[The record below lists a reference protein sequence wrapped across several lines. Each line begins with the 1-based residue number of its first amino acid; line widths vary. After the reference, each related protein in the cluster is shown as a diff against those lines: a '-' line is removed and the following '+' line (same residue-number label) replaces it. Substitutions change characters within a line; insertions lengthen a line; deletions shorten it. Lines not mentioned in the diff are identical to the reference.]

1 MTTEN
6 TTKRTQSTEASI
18 MDGSESCGCGHCSAA
33 TAPIIPAG
41 LPGSEPM
48 QAASAGSALKENLP
62 RLARIG
68 LALTLL
74 VLGMFAPGRIPNF
87 PAVGSLSLAG
97 IFLTAYLLVGW
108 TVVATALRNIVRGR
122 VFDEMFLMTVATA
135 GAFAIGEFPE
145 AVAVMLFYS
154 VGEYFQDLAVGR
166 SRRSIAALMDL
177 RPEEVRVIDPQ
188 TASAVATSPEAVE
201 PGALIEVHPGE
212 RVPLDGVVSE
222 GETGMDTSALTGESM
237 PRSVVPGDEVSAGYV
252 NETGRVRIR
261 VTRPFGESAISRIL
275 QLVQEAA
282 ERKSPTERMITRF
295 ARVYTPIVVG
305 IAAAIAVLPP
315 LLIPG
320 AMFSDWVYRALVV
333 LVISC
338 PCALVVSIPLSYFAG
353 IGGASRNRVLVKG
366 ANYLDAL
373 NDVHTVVFDKT
384 GTLTRGAFAV
394 SEVVPRGSIPADE
407 LLRLAAHAE
416 SVSTHPIARS
426 IQDAYLACGKEIDG
440 SLLGAVSEERGFGVT
455 AQVGEHRVLAGSHRM
470 MHRDEIAH
478 GDCDVLGTTVYLAVD
493 GLYAGYLVVADQLK
507 PEAAGAVSQ
516 LRAMGVEH
524 IVMLT
529 GDNRRIAEEV
539 AARLGIGEVHS
550 ELLPEDKVRLIE
562 ALQDELPAGH
572 KLAFVGDGINDAPVL
587 TRADVGLAMGG
598 LGSDAA
604 IEAAD
609 VVLMDDGVDRVP
621 AAILA
626 GRYTQRVVKQN
637 IWFTLLAKAVFIGL
651 GAAGL
656 AGMWLAVIGD
666 MGVAL
671 VAVLNSTKALR
682 QGNSVAIQS
691 SAAILTTMSKKIVRR
706 GHGASAK

>member
-1 MTTEN
+1 MD
-6 TTKRTQSTEASI
+6 ST
-18 MDGSESCGCGHCSAA
+18 DSCGCGHCSAA
-33 TAPIIPAG
+33 TAPILPAG
-41 LPGSEPM
+41 RQSSEPKTAE
-48 QAASAGSALKENLP
+48 QAASVLKENLP

-68 LALTLL
+68 LAVTLL
-74 VLGMFAPGRIPNF
+74 VLGMFGPGRIAGF
-87 PAVGSLSLAG
+87 PAPGSPVLVGV
-97 IFLTAYLLVGW
+97 FLLAYLLVGW
-108 TVVATALRNIVRGR
+108 PVVSSAVRNIIRGR
-122 VFDEMFLMTVATA
+122 VFDEMFLMTLATA
-135 GAFAIGEFPE
+135 GAFAIGEYPE

-166 SRRSIAALMDL
+166 SRRSIASLMDL
-177 RPEEVRVIDPQ
+177 RPETVRVINPESSAAVS
-188 TASAVATSPEAVE
+188 TAPEAVDV
-201 PGALIEVHPGE
+201 GALIEVYPGE
-212 RVPLDGVVSE
+212 RVPLDGIITE
-222 GETGMDTSALTGESM
+222 GESGMNTSALTGESM
-237 PRSVVPGDEVSAGYV
+237 PQSVGPGDEVSAGYL
-252 NETGRVRIR
+252 NESGRVRIR

-275 QLVQEAA
+275 ELVQNAA
-282 ERKSPTERMITRF
+282 ARKAPTERMITRF

-305 IAAAIAVLPP
+305 IAAAVAVLPP

-320 AMFSDWVYRALVV
+320 AMFSDWIYRALVV

-394 SEVVPRGSIPADE
+394 SELVPRGDVSADE

-426 IQDAYLACGKEIDG
+426 VQDAYRATGKEVDG
-440 SLLGAVSEERGFGVT
+440 TALGTVAEERGFGVT
-455 AQVGEHRVLAGSHRM
+455 AQVGGHSVLAGSHRM
-470 MHRDEIAH
+470 MHREEIEH
-478 GDCDVLGTTVYLAVD
+478 GDCDVVGTTVYVAVD
-493 GLYAGYLVVADQLK
+493 GNYAGYIVVADQLK
-507 PEAAGAVSQ
+507 PEAVAAVTQ
-516 LRAMGVEH
+516 LRAMGVER
-524 IVMLT
+524 IAMLT
-529 GDNRRIAEEV
+529 GDNRHIADDV
-539 AARLGIGEVHS
+539 ASRLGIREVHS
-550 ELLPEDKVRLIE
+550 ELLPEDKVRLLE
-562 ALQDELPAGH
+562 RLQNELPTGR

-587 TRADVGLAMGG
+587 TRADVGIAMGG

-609 VVLMDDGVDRVP
+609 VVLMDDGVNRVP

-626 GRYTQRVVKQN
+626 GRYTQHVVKQN
-637 IWFTLLAKAVFIGL
+637 IWFTLLAKAVFISL
-651 GAAGL
+651 GAAGI

-682 QGNSVAIQS
+682 PPN
-691 SAAILTTMSKKIVRR
+691 
-706 GHGASAK
+706 GA

>member
-1 MTTEN
+1 MD
-6 TTKRTQSTEASI
+6 ST
-18 MDGSESCGCGHCSAA
+18 DSCGCGHCSAA
-33 TAPIIPAG
+33 TAPILPAG
-41 LPGSEPM
+41 RQGSKPKTAE
-48 QAASAGSALKENLP
+48 QAASALKENLP

-68 LALTLL
+68 LAITLL
-74 VLGMFAPGRIPNF
+74 VLGMFGPGRISSF
-87 PAVGSLSLAG
+87 PAPGSPVLVGV
-97 IFLTAYLLVGW
+97 FLLAYLLVGW
-108 TVVATALRNIVRGR
+108 PVVSSALRNIIRGR
-122 VFDEMFLMTVATA
+122 VFDEMFLMTLATA
-135 GAFAIGEFPE
+135 GAFAIGEYPE

-166 SRRSIAALMDL
+166 SRRSIASLMDL
-177 RPEEVRVIDPQ
+177 RPDTVRVIDPASSVAVS
-188 TASAVATSPEAVE
+188 TAPEAVE
-201 PGALIEVHPGE
+201 VGSLIEVYPGE
-212 RVPLDGVVSE
+212 RVPLDGIITE
-222 GETGMDTSALTGESM
+222 GESGMNTSALTGESM
-237 PRSVVPGDEVSAGYV
+237 PRSVGPGDEVSAGYL
-252 NETGRVRIR
+252 NESGRVRLS

-275 QLVQEAA
+275 ELVQNAA
-282 ERKSPTERMITRF
+282 ARKAPTERMITRF

-305 IAAAIAVLPP
+305 IAAAVAVLPP

-320 AMFSDWVYRALVV
+320 AMFSDWIYRALVV

-394 SEVVPRGSIPADE
+394 SELVPRGDVSADE

-416 SVSTHPIARS
+416 SVSSHPIARS
-426 IQDAYLACGKEIDG
+426 VQDAYRATGKEVDG
-440 SLLGAVSEERGFGVT
+440 TALGAVSEERGFGVT
-455 AQVGEHRVLAGSHRM
+455 AQVGDHRVLAGSHRM
-470 MHRDEIAH
+470 MHREEIEH
-478 GDCDVLGTTVYLAVD
+478 GDCDVVGTTVYVAVD
-493 GLYAGYLVVADQLK
+493 GNYAGYIVVADQLK
-507 PEAAGAVSQ
+507 PEAVAAVTQ
-516 LRAMGVEH
+516 LRAMGVER
-524 IVMLT
+524 IAMLT
-529 GDNRRIAEEV
+529 GDNPHIADDV
-539 AARLGIGEVHS
+539 AARLGIHEVHS
-550 ELLPEDKVRLIE
+550 ELLPEDKVRLLE
-562 ALQDELPAGH
+562 RLQDELPTGR

-587 TRADVGLAMGG
+587 TRADVGIAMGG

-609 VVLMDDGVDRVP
+609 VVLMDDGVNRVP

-637 IWFTLLAKAVFIGL
+637 IWFTLLAKAVFISL
-651 GAAGL
+651 GAAGI

-682 QGNSVAIQS
+682 PPN
-691 SAAILTTMSKKIVRR
+691 
-706 GHGASAK
+706 GA

>member
-1 MTTEN
+1 
-6 TTKRTQSTEASI
+6 
-18 MDGSESCGCGHCSAA
+18 MDSSDSCGCGHCSAA

-41 LPGSEPM
+41 LPGSESNLKTS
-48 QAASAGSALKENLP
+48 QHLGSVIQENLP
-62 RLARIG
+62 RLVRI
-68 LALTLL
+68 LASITLL
-74 VLGMFAPGRIPNF
+74 LLGMFGPGRVPGF
-87 PAVGSLSLAG
+87 PDASSPALVG
-97 IFLTAYLLVGW
+97 IFLLAYLLVGW
-108 TVVATALRNIVRGR
+108 PVVSSAVRNILRGR

-135 GAFAIGEFPE
+135 GAFAIREFPE

-154 VGEYFQDLAVGR
+154 VGEYFQDIAVGR

-177 RPEEVRVIDPQ
+177 RPEEVRVIDPE
-188 TASAVATSPEAVE
+188 TASMVATAPEAVE
-201 PGALIEVHPGE
+201 VGAVIEVHPGE
-212 RVPLDGVVSE
+212 RVPLDGVITE
-222 GETGMDTSALTGESM
+222 GESGMDTSALTGESM
-237 PRSVVPGDEVSAGYV
+237 PRSVVPGDEVSAGYL
-252 NETGRVRIR
+252 NDSGRVRLR
-261 VTRPFGESAISRIL
+261 VSRPFGESAISRIL
-275 QLVQEAA
+275 ELVQNAA
-282 ERKSPTERMITRF
+282 TRKAPTERMITRF

-305 IAAAIAVLPP
+305 IAVAVAVLPP
-315 LLIPG
+315 LFVPG

-373 NDVHTVVFDKT
+373 NDVQTVVFDKT
-384 GTLTRGAFAV
+384 GTLSRGAFAV
-394 SEVVPRGSIPADE
+394 SEIVPRGEFTADE

-416 SVSTHPIARS
+416 SVSSHPIARS
-426 IQDAYLACGKEIDG
+426 IQAAYQATGKAVDRHA
-440 SLLGAVSEERGFGVT
+440 LGAVGEERGFGVT

-470 MHRDEIAH
+470 MHRDEISH
-478 GDCDVLGTTVYLAVD
+478 GDCEVVGTTVYLAVD
-493 GLYAGYLVVADQLK
+493 GNYAGYIVVADQLK
-507 PEAAGAVSQ
+507 PEAMSAVAQ
-516 LRAMGVEH
+516 LRAMGVER

-529 GDNRRIAEEV
+529 GDNRHIADDV
-539 AARLGIGEVHS
+539 ASRLGIDEVHS
-550 ELLPEDKVRLIE
+550 ELLPEDKVRLLE
-562 ALQDELPAGH
+562 RLQEEVPAGR

-587 TRADVGLAMGG
+587 TRADVGIAMGG

-621 AAILA
+621 AAILC

-682 QGNSVAIQS
+682 PPVKNRQP
-691 SAAILTTMSKKIVRR
+691 TKKQ
-706 GHGASAK
+706 

>member
-1 MTTEN
+1 
-6 TTKRTQSTEASI
+6 
-18 MDGSESCGCGHCSAA
+18 MDNSDSCGCGHCSAA

-41 LPGSEPM
+41 LPGAETNP
-48 QAASAGSALKENLP
+48 AAARQLGSVLKENLP
-62 RLARIG
+62 KLARIV
-68 LALTLL
+68 ASIVLL
-74 VLGMFAPGRIPNF
+74 LLGMLGPGRFSGF
-87 PAVGSLSLAG
+87 PDADSPALVSVFLLS
-97 IFLTAYLLVGW
+97 YLLVGW
-108 TVVATALRNIVRGR
+108 PVVRSAVRNVVRGR
-122 VFDEMFLMTVATA
+122 VFDEMFLMTAATA
-135 GAFAIGEFPE
+135 GAFAIGEFHE

-154 VGEYFQDLAVGR
+154 VGEYFQDIAVGR

-177 RPEEVRVIDPQ
+177 RPEEVRVVEPE
-188 TASAVATSPEAVE
+188 TASLVTTAPEAVE
-201 PGALIEVHPGE
+201 IGALIEVHPGE
-212 RVPLDGVVSE
+212 RVPLDGIVTE
-222 GETGMDTSALTGESM
+222 GESGMDTSALTGESM
-237 PRSVVPGDEVSAGYV
+237 PRIVTPGDEVSAGYM
-252 NETGRVRIR
+252 NESGRVRIR

-275 QLVQEAA
+275 ELVQNAA
-282 ERKSPTERMITRF
+282 SRKAPTERMITRF

-305 IAAAIAVLPP
+305 IAVMVAVLPP
-315 LLIPG
+315 LLVSG
-320 AMFSDWVYRALVV
+320 AMFSDWIYRALVV

-394 SEVVPRGSIPADE
+394 SEVVPRGEFTAE
-407 LLRLAAHAE
+407 QLLWFAAHAE
-416 SVSTHPIARS
+416 SVSSHPIARS
-426 IQDAYLACGKEIDG
+426 VLAAYSAGGKEIDREAV
-440 SLLGAVSEERGFGVT
+440 GAVSEERGFGIT
-455 AQVGEHRVLAGSHRM
+455 AQVGKHRVLAGSHRM

-478 GDCDVLGTTVYLAVD
+478 GDCEVVGTTVYVAVD
-493 GLYAGYLVVADQLK
+493 STYAGYLVVADQLK
-507 PEAAGAVSQ
+507 SEAVTAVTQ
-516 LRAMGVEH
+516 LREMGVERV
-524 IVMLT
+524 VMLT
-529 GDNRRIAEEV
+529 GDNRHIADEV
-539 AARLGIGEVHS
+539 ASRLGIDELHS
-550 ELLPEDKVRLIE
+550 ELLPEDKLRLLE
-562 ALQDELPAGH
+562 QLQQEVPEGR

-587 TRADVGLAMGG
+587 TRADVGIAMGG

-621 AAILA
+621 AALLC

-671 VAVLNSTKALR
+671 IAVLNSTKALR
-682 QGNSVAIQS
+682 PP
-691 SAAILTTMSKKIVRR
+691 LK
-706 GHGASAK
+706 

>member
-1 MTTEN
+1 MD
-6 TTKRTQSTEASI
+6 STA
-18 MDGSESCGCGHCSAA
+18 SCGCGHCSAA
-33 TAPIIPAG
+33 TAPI
-41 LPGSEPM
+41 LPPGRQRSKPKTAE
-48 QAASAGSALKENLP
+48 QAASVLKENLP

-68 LALTLL
+68 LAITLL
-74 VLGMFAPGRIPNF
+74 VLGMFGPGRIAGF
-87 PAVGSLSLAG
+87 PAPSSPVLVGV
-97 IFLTAYLLVGW
+97 FLLAYLLVGW
-108 TVVATALRNIVRGR
+108 PVVSSAVRNIIRGR
-122 VFDEMFLMTVATA
+122 VFDEMFLMTLATT
-135 GAFAIGEFPE
+135 GAFAIGEYPE

-166 SRRSIAALMDL
+166 SRRSIASLMDL
-177 RPEEVRVIDPQ
+177 RPETVRVINSESYAAVS
-188 TASAVATSPEAVE
+188 TAPEAVE
-201 PGALIEVHPGE
+201 VGALIEVYPGE
-212 RVPLDGVVSE
+212 RVPLDGIITE
-222 GETGMDTSALTGESM
+222 GESGMNTSALTGESM
-237 PRSVVPGDEVSAGYV
+237 PRNVAPGDEVSAGYL
-252 NETGRVRIR
+252 NESGRVRIR

-275 QLVQEAA
+275 ELVQNAA
-282 ERKSPTERMITRF
+282 ARKAPTERMITRF

-320 AMFSDWVYRALVV
+320 AMFSDWIYRALVV
-333 LVISC
+333 LVMSC

-394 SEVVPRGSIPADE
+394 SELVPRGGVSADE

-426 IQDAYLACGKEIDG
+426 VQDAYRATGKEVDATA
-440 SLLGAVSEERGFGVT
+440 LGVVSEERGFGVT
-455 AQVGEHRVLAGSHRM
+455 AQVGDHSVLAGSHRM
-470 MHRDEIAH
+470 MHREEIEH
-478 GDCDVLGTTVYLAVD
+478 GDCDVVGTSVYIAVD
-493 GLYAGYLVVADQLK
+493 GNYAGYIVVADQLK
-507 PEAAGAVSQ
+507 PEAVAAVTQ
-516 LRAMGVEH
+516 LRAMGVER
-524 IVMLT
+524 IAMLT
-529 GDNRRIAEEV
+529 GDNPHIADDI
-539 AARLGIGEVHS
+539 AARLGIHEVHS
-550 ELLPEDKVRLIE
+550 ELLPEDKVRLLE
-562 ALQDELPAGH
+562 RLQNELPTGR

-587 TRADVGLAMGG
+587 TRADVGIAMGG

-609 VVLMDDGVDRVP
+609 VVLMDDGVNRVP

-637 IWFTLLAKAVFIGL
+637 ISFTLLAKAVFMSL
-651 GAAGL
+651 GAAGI

-671 VAVLNSTKALR
+671 VAVLNATKALR
-682 QGNSVAIQS
+682 PPN
-691 SAAILTTMSKKIVRR
+691 
-706 GHGASAK
+706 GA